1 MSTPRR
7 ASPSGF
13 VPFSFWLAYSSALSG
28 AAELELSPDIN
39 IYELRAHVYRLAS
52 PEFLGRR
59 GPGAA
64 RTAHHL
70 ADAFGR
76 LGLKPAFGDSYYQ
89 DIPSLL
95 NNGAGEHGIIGR
107 NVGALLPGS
116 DPKLKDEWIILS
128 A

>member
-1 MSTPRR
+1 MTSGAFLMSL
-7 ASPSGF
+7 
-13 VPFSFWLAYSSALSG
+13 WMAYSTAQSS
-28 AAELELSPDIN
+28 AAEMELSPDIHVH
-39 IYELRAHVYRLAS
+39 ELRAHVYRLSS

-64 RTAHHL
+64 RAAHHL

-95 NNGAGEHGIIGR
+95 NEGAGKAGLIGR
-107 NVGALLPGS
+107 NVGALL
-116 DPKLKDEWIILS
+116 
-128 A
+128 